1 MAEALQERLGRLL
14 TIIPMDG
21 YHYYQSELDTM
32 EDPEEAHARR
42 GAPFTFN
49 SAKFVGAL
57 IKARKEGQG
66 SFPCFDHGTG
76 DPCFCV

>member
-1 MAEALQERLGRLL
+1 ML

-66 SFPCFDHGTG
+66 SFPSFDHGTG
-76 DPCFCV
+76 EPCFCV